1 MYQFSDYLPGCD
13 LMNDAVLMAAV
24 ISGVLAGRWFLSGY
38 AGKEGVA
45 GRRVD
50 AQTR

>member
-24 ISGVLAGRWFLSGY
+24 LSGVLAGRWFMSGY
-38 AGKEGVA
+38 ARKDGVA
-45 GRRVD
+45 E
-50 AQTR
+50 TR